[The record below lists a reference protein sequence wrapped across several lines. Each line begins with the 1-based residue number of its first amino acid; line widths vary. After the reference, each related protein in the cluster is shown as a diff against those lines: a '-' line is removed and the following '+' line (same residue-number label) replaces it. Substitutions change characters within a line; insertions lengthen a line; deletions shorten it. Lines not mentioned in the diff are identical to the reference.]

1 MPLDAI
7 IIGAGLAGLRCAKLL
22 QTAGRSCR
30 ILEASDGVGGRVRT
44 DVTADGFRL
53 DRGFQVYLTA
63 YPEGRD
69 ALDYD
74 ALDLKPF
81 TPGAIVRRG
90 GKFSRLADPLRRPL
104 SGLQTALNPLVSW
117 GDVWRTLKLVA
128 DVRRGRAADLYRRPQ
143 TTTEAALRSRGFSDD
158 LIEGFFRPFLAG
170 VFLDRELATSS
181 RFFEFTFRMFATG
194 STAVPARG
202 MGEIPEQLAAVL
214 EPGTVRLNAAVESVG
229 PGRVRLTGGEELR
242 AETVVVAT
250 DQFAAE
256 RLLGNRL
263 TDPRPGAFVGCTTLY
278 YAAEKSP
285 VGEPTLVLNGDGPA
299 AGPVNN
305 LVVMSDVAP
314 AYAPAGAA
322 LISVSVVGVPTVDNA
337 ALHAAVRE
345 HLAGWYG
352 RAVTAWRLLRIDR
365 IPHAQPSGG
374 VEALIEPRRPVM
386 LGKGLYVCGD
396 HRAVGSIN
404 GALASGRLAAEAVL
418 KS

>member
-22 QTAGRSCR
+22 QTAGRSCLV
-30 ILEASDGVGGRVRT
+30 LETADGVGGRVRT
-44 DVTADGFRL
+44 DVTTDGFRL

-69 ALDYD
+69 ALDDD

-81 TPGAIVRRG
+81 TPGAIIRRG

-104 SGLQTALNPLVSW
+104 DLFQTAFNPLVAW
-117 GDVWRTLKLVA
+117 GDVWRTLRLVA
-128 DVRRGRAADLYRRPQ
+128 DVRRGEPADLYERPQ

-202 MGEIPEQLAAVL
+202 MWEIPKQLAAGL

-229 PGRVRLTGGEELR
+229 PGRVRLAGGEELQ
-242 AETVVVAT
+242 AAAVVIAT
-250 DQFAAE
+250 DQSAAE
-256 RLLGNRL
+256 RLLGDRL
-263 TDPRPGAFVGCTTLY
+263 TDRRPGGFVGCTTLY

-285 VGEPTLVLNGDGPA
+285 VGEPTLVLNGDGPS
-299 AGPVNN
+299 AGPVNS
-305 LVVMSDVAP
+305 LVVLSDVAP

-322 LISVSVVGVPTVDNA
+322 LISASVIGIPASGDAELDA
-337 ALHAAVRE
+337 AARHQ
-345 HLAGWYG
+345 LAGWYG
-352 RAVTAWRLLRIDR
+352 KPARGWRLLRIDR
-365 IPHAQPSGG
+365 IPRAQPSGG
-374 VEALIEPRRPVM
+374 VSALIEPRRPVA
-386 LGKGLYVCGD
+386 LGEGVFVCGD